1 MPTDRLPPT
10 APGPGDVPFNT
21 VDSGRGVEWLKGGWA
36 EFIANPG
43 IWVAI
48 ALIYGVAAFVLN
60 FIPFIGGL
68 AVALLTPV
76 IAGGLMLGCRARASG
91 GKVQIEHLW
100 SGFQGPVA
108 QLVIIGAVTLG
119 VGILIGILMTVI
131 VGGAM
136 MGGMAT
142 GSGGMAMGGLFLGFI
157 LSLVLLIP
165 LAMATWFAIP
175 LVAIRGVDAVTALKS
190 SFKASLAN
198 LVPLVVLGVLYAVLM
213 FIASL
218 PFGLGLLV
226 VLPMIWGSQYASFRD
241 VFGG

>member
-1 MPTDRLPPT
+1 MSMNQLPPT

-21 VDSGRGVEWLKGGWA
+21 VDSGRGIEWLKGGWA

-48 ALIYGVAAFVLN
+48 ALIFGIAAFVLSL
-60 FIPFIGGL
+60 IPFIGGL
-68 AVALLTPV
+68 AVALLVPV
-76 IAGGLMLGCRARASG
+76 IVGGLMLGCRARASG

-100 SGFQGPVA
+100 AGFQGPVA
-108 QLVIIGAVTLG
+108 QLIIIGAITLG
-119 VGILIGILMTVI
+119 VSILIGLVMAV
-131 VGGAM
+131 VGGAAM
-136 MGGMAT
+136 MGAMS
-142 GSGGMAMGGLFLGFI
+142 GSGGMAFGGLALGFI
-157 LSLVLLIP
+157 LSLVLLVP
-165 LAMATWFAIP
+165 LAMATWFATP
-175 LVAIRGVDAVTALKS
+175 LVAIRGVDAITAMKS

-198 LVPLVVLGVLYAVLM
+198 LVPLIVLGVIFAVLF

-226 VLPMIWGSQYASFRD
+226 VLPIAWGAQYASFRD

>member
-1 MPTDRLPPT
+1 MPTDQLPPP
-10 APGPGDVPFNT
+10 APGAGDVPFNT

-48 ALIYGVAAFVLN
+48 ALIYGVAVFVLN

-76 IAGGLMLGCRARASG
+76 IAGGIMLGCRARASG
-91 GKVQIEHLW
+91 GKVQIEHRW
-100 SGFQGPVA
+100 AGFQGPVA
-108 QLVIIGAVTLG
+108 QLIIVGAITLG
-119 VGILIGILMTVI
+119 VSILIGIVVAV
-131 VGGAM
+131 VGGAAM
-136 MGGMAT
+136 MGAAT
-142 GSGGMAMGGLFLGFI
+142 GSGGMAMGGLFLGLI
-157 LSLVLLIP
+157 LSLVLVIP

-175 LVAIRGVDAVTALKS
+175 LVAIRGVDAITAMKS

-198 LVPLVVLGVLYAVLM
+198 LVPLVVLGVIVAVAL
-213 FIASL
+213 FIGSL

-226 VLPMIWGSQYASFRD
+226 VIPIVWGAQYASFRD
-241 VFGG
+241 IFGG

>member
-1 MPTDRLPPT
+1 MSMNQLPPT

-21 VDSGRGVEWLKGGWA
+21 VDSGRGVEWLKAGWA

-48 ALIYGVAAFVLN
+48 ALIFGIAVFILN
-60 FIPFIGGL
+60 LIPFIGGL
-68 AVALLTPV
+68 VVALLSPA

-91 GKVQIEHLW
+91 GKVQIEHMW
-100 SGFQGPVA
+100 AAFQGPLA
-108 QLVIIGAVTLG
+108 QLIIIGAVTLG
-119 VGILIGILMTVI
+119 VGILIGIVMGVV

-136 MGGMAT
+136 MGGIAH
-142 GSGGMAMGGLFLGFI
+142 GSGGMAMGGMFLGFI
-157 LSLVLLIP
+157 LALVLLIP

-175 LVAIRGVDAVTALKS
+175 LVAIRGVDAITAMKS

-198 LVPLVVLGVLYAVLM
+198 LVPLIVMGVIYAVLM

-226 VLPMIWGSQYASFRD
+226 VLPMAWGSQYAAFRD

>member
-1 MPTDRLPPT
+1 MSMNQLPPT

-21 VDSGRGVEWLKGGWA
+21 VDSGRGVEWLKAGWA

-48 ALIYGVAAFVLN
+48 ALIYGIAAFILSL
-60 FIPFIGGL
+60 IPFIGGL

-76 IAGGLMLGCRARASG
+76 IAGGIMIGCRARASG
-91 GKVQIEHLW
+91 GKVQIEHMW
-100 SGFQGPVA
+100 AAFQGPVA
-108 QLVIIGAVTLG
+108 QLIIVGAVTLG
-119 VGILIGILMTVI
+119 VSFLIGILMAV
-131 VGGAM
+131 VGGAAM
-136 MGGMAT
+136 MGAAT

-175 LVAIRGVDAVTALKS
+175 LVAIRGVDAITAMKS

-198 LVPLVVLGVLYAVLM
+198 LVPLIVLGVIYAVLM

-226 VLPMIWGSQYASFRD
+226 VLPMVWGSQYAAFRD

>member
-1 MPTDRLPPT
+1 MSMNQLPPP
-10 APGPGDVPFNT
+10 AAGPGDVPFNT

-48 ALIYGVAAFVLN
+48 ALIYGIAAFVLN

-76 IAGGLMLGCRARASG
+76 IVGGLMLGCRARASG
-91 GKVQIEHLW
+91 GKVQIEHMW
-100 SGFQGPVA
+100 AGFQGPVA
-108 QLVIIGAVTLG
+108 QLIIIGGVTLG
-119 VGILIGILMTVI
+119 VGILIGLLMAVV

-136 MGGMAT
+136 MGGMAA
-142 GSGGMAMGGLFLGFI
+142 GSGGVAMGGMFVGFI
-157 LSLVLLIP
+157 LSLVLIVP

-175 LVAIRGVDAVTALKS
+175 LVAIRGVDAITALKS

-198 LVPLVVLGVLYAVLM
+198 LVPLIVLGVIYGVLI

-226 VLPMIWGSQYASFRD
+226 VLPMIWSSQYAAFRD

>member
-1 MPTDRLPPT
+1 MSINQLPPA

-21 VDSGRGVEWLKGGWA
+21 VNSGRGIEWLKGGWA

-48 ALIYGVAAFVLN
+48 ALIFGIAAFVLGL
-60 FIPFIGGL
+60 IPFIGGL
-68 AVALLTPV
+68 AVALLAPV

-100 SGFQGPVA
+100 AGFQGPVG
-108 QLVIIGAVTLG
+108 QLIIIGAITLG
-119 VGILIGILMTVI
+119 VGILIGLLVAL
-131 VGGAM
+131 VGGAAM
-136 MGGMAT
+136 MGGMAS
-142 GSGGMAMGGLFLGFI
+142 GSGGVAVGGMLLGLV
-157 LSLVLLIP
+157 LSLVLIIP
-165 LAMATWFAIP
+165 LAMATWFATP
-175 LVAIRGVDAVTALKS
+175 LVAIRGVDAITAMKS

-198 LVPLVVLGVLYAVLM
+198 LVPLIVLGVIYGVLM

-226 VLPMIWGSQYASFRD
+226 VLPMVWGSQYASFRD

>member
-1 MPTDRLPPT
+1 MSMNQQLPPT

-48 ALIYGVAAFVLN
+48 ALIYGVAVFVLN

-76 IAGGLMLGCRARASG
+76 IAGGIMLGCRARASG

-100 SGFQGPVA
+100 AGFQGPVA
-108 QLVIIGAVTLG
+108 QLIIIGAVTLG
-119 VGILIGILMTVI
+119 VGILIGLLMAV
-131 VGGAM
+131 VGGAAM
-136 MGGMAT
+136 MGAAT
-142 GSGGMAMGGLFLGFI
+142 GSGGMALGGLFLGFI

-175 LVAIRGVDAVTALKS
+175 LVAIRGVDAITAMKS

-198 LVPLVVLGVLYAVLM
+198 LVPLVVCGVIYAVL
-213 FIASL
+213 FFVASL

-226 VLPMIWGSQYASFRD
+226 VLPMVWGSQYASFRD

>member
-1 MPTDRLPPT
+1 MSMNQLPPA

-21 VDSGRGVEWLKGGWA
+21 VDSGRGIEWLKGGWA

-48 ALIYGVAAFVLN
+48 ALIFGIAAFVLSL
-60 FIPFIGGL
+60 IPFIGGL
-68 AVALLTPV
+68 AVALLVPV
-76 IAGGLMLGCRARASG
+76 IVGGLMLGCRARASG

-100 SGFQGPVA
+100 AGFQGPVA
-108 QLVIIGAVTLG
+108 QLIIIGAITLG
-119 VGILIGILMTVI
+119 VSILIGLVMAV
-131 VGGAM
+131 VGGAAM
-136 MGGMAT
+136 MGAMS
-142 GSGGMAMGGLFLGFI
+142 GSGGMAFGGLALGFI
-157 LSLVLLIP
+157 LSLVLLVP
-165 LAMATWFAIP
+165 LAMATWFATP
-175 LVAIRGVDAVTALKS
+175 LVAIRGVDAITAMKS

-198 LVPLVVLGVLYAVLM
+198 LVPLIVLGVIFAVLF

-226 VLPMIWGSQYASFRD
+226 VLPIAWGAQYASFRD